1 MTDRH
6 MPAEWE
12 LDELLSEQPRF
23 DLEAVKRRTL
33 ARMEETNEQPVRRRA
48 PLRSF
53 LLAAVICALSVSAV
67 AAADYATNGQLTR
80 ALGIRRPQTEA
91 VSEPE
96 PTPEETPVEEPEPVQ
111 LQEPPEAGPEEPP
124 ELDEQIADALQID
137 QSQAQRLRPAIQS
150 VERTAE
156 DRNVRMTVLQ
166 TLGDPACL
174 YIKLRFDFPE
184 AMPYKEYLEFEDLD
198 ISFVDSN
205 SYSWQ
210 EKILEQDACSITYL
224 LSAKLY
230 GEKSLNGQAV
240 TVTAENYGH
249 PHQYTADEVVQL
261 AGEAGKPYTTILYPD
276 GTIDWEVT
284 EEDLAALPPEAE
296 PTIIYSE
303 GFTISLRTDGSKVV
317 TYDGEHGDQ
326 MLTAYLVPDFDAV
339 VAGKWEQS
347 WTLSYQDLSLYWKGE
362 TELFDP
368 RLTLTELR
376 LSPLSWSADFT
387 ATEDV
392 PEGETLNFNL
402 IPRDW
407 GVQLRHRDG
416 SLTDQP
422 LHWGVGSGSS
432 PVPNEAGLFVTVITV
447 GNVFDQPIDLS
458 DITAVIIDGQEFPVS

>member
-96 PTPEETPVEEPEPVQ
+96 STPEETPVEEPQPVQ
-111 LQEPPEAGPEEPP
+111 LQEPPEAVPEEPP
-124 ELDEQIADALQID
+124 AL
-137 QSQAQRLRPAIQS
+137 
-150 VERTAE
+150 TG
-156 DRNVRMTVLQ
+156 DRNLI
-166 TLGDPACL
+166 

-205 SYSWQ
+205 SYSWH

-240 TVTAENYGH
+240 TVTVENYGH

-402 IPRDW
+402 IPKDW
-407 GVQLRHRDG
+407 GVQLRRRDG

-422 LHWGVGSGSS
+422 LHWSGGSGSS
-432 PVPNEAGLFVTVITV
+432 PVPNEAGLFVTDITV

-458 DITAVIIDGQEFPVS
+458 DVTAVVIDGQEFPVN